1 MSTCSLFSFT
11 RFVVPVDANRD
22 LQSVNALMGI
32 LAFRLLRRTSPYMIE
47 NNMAQSRASVRA
59 RVSAASVDLTTLL
72 SL

>member
-32 LAFRLLRRTSPYMIE
+32 LAFRLLRRTALEWPG
-47 NNMAQSRASVRA
+47 NKKAL
-59 RVSAASVDLTTLL
+59 DLQWLE
-72 SL
+72 